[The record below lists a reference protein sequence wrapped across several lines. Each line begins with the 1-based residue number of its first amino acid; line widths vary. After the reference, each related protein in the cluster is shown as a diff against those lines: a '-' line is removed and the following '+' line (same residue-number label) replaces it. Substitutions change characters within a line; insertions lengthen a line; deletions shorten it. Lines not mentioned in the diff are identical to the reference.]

1 VIQIEKEQ
9 NVEIL
14 RQVALLLLREN
25 HTLRQRIQS
34 LHTEI
39 ARLSGADTS
48 ALQLEL
54 AHLQELLA
62 QREKALFG
70 DSSEKRPRHAGEEPA
85 GKPAAQRGHGPRPQ
99 PQLPLIERLHELP
112 ADQSQCPQCGG
123 GLKEMGD
130 QSEDSEEVSVV
141 ERRFVVVRHRRKKY
155 RCRCNAAVVTAPG
168 PRKLIAGGRYS
179 PEFAVEV
186 AASKYLDHLP
196 LERQVRIM
204 DREGL
209 TIDSQTLW
217 NQIDV
222 LARHLEPSYK
232 ALKQRVLSAPL
243 VHADETY
250 WRLMDGSSSRWW
262 AWCTASMEAVC
273 YRIFSSRSQQAA
285 RSVLADY
292 RGVVM
297 ADGYGVYEA
306 LARAGPNF
314 TMAHCWAHV
323 RRKFI
328 EAEEYHPAPC
338 REVLALIG
346 QLYAVERL
354 APRTEDWEP
363 AERLALRARL
373 RDERSRGV
381 VAQIRRWAEE
391 QRPLPQSGL
400 GKAIR
405 YMIGMWPGLTRFI
418 EDARIPLD
426 NNVAER
432 SLRGMVVGRKNH
444 YGSRS
449 RRGTE
454 VAALFYSLFES
465 AKLAGTEPKRYVLQA
480 TYAALDE
487 PGTAT
492 LPGGASSAPA

>member
-1 VIQIEKEQ
+1 MIQIEKEQ
-9 NVEIL
+9 NIEVL
-14 RQVALLLLREN
+14 RQVASLLFREN
-25 HTLRQRIQS
+25 QTLRQRIQS
-34 LHTEI
+34 LQSEI
-39 ARLSGADTS
+39 ARLSGVDTS

-54 AHLQELLA
+54 TQLQELLA

-70 DSSEKRPRHAGEEPA
+70 DSSEKRPHASDAKPAGER
-85 GKPAAQRGHGPRPQ
+85 AAQRGHGPRPQ
-99 PQLPLIERLHELP
+99 PQLPLIERVHELP
-112 ADQSQCPQCGG
+112 VDQGQCPQCGG
-123 GLKEMGD
+123 ELKEMGD
-130 QSEDSEEVSVV
+130 QSEDSEEISVV

-155 RCRCNAAVVTAPG
+155 RCCCNAAVVTAPG

-209 TIDSQTLW
+209 VIDSQTLW
-217 NQIDV
+217 NQIDA
-222 LARHLEPSYK
+222 LARHLEPSYV
-232 ALKQRVLSAPL
+232 ALRQRVLSAPL

-285 RSVLADY
+285 RSVLAGY

-297 ADGYGVYEA
+297 ADGYGAYEA

-323 RRKFI
+323 RRKFV
-328 EAEEYHPAPC
+328 EAEENYPVPC

-346 QLYAVERL
+346 QLYAVEQL
-354 APRTEDWEP
+354 VPRKEDWELP
-363 AERLALRARL
+363 ETLASRARL
-373 RDERSRGV
+373 REERSRGL
-381 VAQIRRWAEE
+381 VAQIRGWAE
-391 QRPLPQSGL
+391 QQKPLPQSGL
-400 GKAIR
+400 GKAIN
-405 YMIGMWPGLTRFI
+405 YMVGMWPGLTRFLD
-418 EDARIPLD
+418 DARIPLD
-426 NNVAER
+426 NNMAER
-432 SLRGMVVGRKNH
+432 ALRGMVVGRKNH

-449 RRGTE
+449 KRGTE

-465 AKLAGTEPKRYVLQA
+465 AKLAGVEPKRYVLQA
-480 TYAALDE
+480 TYAALDQ
-487 PGTAT
+487 PGTVT
-492 LPGGASSAPA
+492 LPGNPSQPS

>member
-1 VIQIEKEQ
+1 MIQIEKEQ
-9 NVEIL
+9 NIEIL
-14 RQVALLLLREN
+14 RQVASLLFREN
-25 HTLRQRIQS
+25 QTLRQRIQS
-34 LHTEI
+34 LQSEI

-54 AHLQELLA
+54 TQLQELLA

-70 DSSEKRPRHAGEEPA
+70 DSSEKRPRPSATEPA
-85 GKPAAQRGHGPRPQ
+85 AEPAVQRGHGPRPQ

-123 GLKEMGD
+123 GLKAMGD
-130 QSEDSEEVSVV
+130 QSEDCEEVSVV

-155 RCRCNAAVVTAPG
+155 RCCCNAAVVTAPG

-209 TIDSQTLW
+209 VIDSQTLW
-217 NQIDV
+217 NQIDA
-222 LARHLEPSYK
+222 LARHLEPSYQ

-273 YRIFSSRSQQAA
+273 YQIFSSRSQQAA
-285 RSVLADY
+285 RSVLSGY

-323 RRKFI
+323 RRKFL
-328 EAEEYHPAPC
+328 ESEENYPVPC

-354 APRTEDWEP
+354 VPRKEDWELP
-363 AERLALRARL
+363 ETLALRTRL
-373 RDERSRGV
+373 REERSRGV
-381 VAQIRRWAEE
+381 VAQIRQWAEQ

-400 GKAIR
+400 GKAIQ
-405 YMIGMWPGLTRFI
+405 YMVGLWPGLTRFLD
-418 EDARIPLD
+418 DACIPLD
-426 NNVAER
+426 NNGAER
-432 SLRGMVVGRKNH
+432 ALRGMVVGRKNH

-449 RRGTE
+449 KRGTE
-454 VAALFYSLFES
+454 VAAVFYSLFES
-465 AKLAGTEPKRYVLQA
+465 AKLAGVEPKRYVLQA
-480 TYAALDE
+480 TYAALDK

-492 LPGGASSAPA
+492 LPGNPSKPS